1 MAFILT
7 FLGKGGVGKTTC
19 AIAAAERYASQGK
32 RVLLASQDSSPAF
45 GLILGQAVGVDPV
58 RVAGGFS
65 AMQFQTA
72 QLLER
77 SWDELKGLERQYLRT
92 PLLKNVYGQELG
104 VLPGM
109 DSALALNV
117 LRQMQDQYDVIVFD
131 GNGGQDTL
139 RLLGTPEVVGWYL
152 RRFRQVFLESDLGKT
167 LAPFIGPVAASVLNV
182 NWASDNFAQPN
193 QQINQLLEKGQQSI
207 SDPTRAAAF
216 LVTNGQP
223 AAQAQARYLW
233 GAAQQVGLTV
243 AGVLVQGEVR
253 GEVRG
258 DDFAPLPVIG
268 LPNMD
273 DRAALAAALP
283 DLSLATQAPR
293 AVTIDSSNRRVSLFL
308 PSFDKTQV
316 KLSQSG
322 PEITIEAGD
331 QRRNL
336 FLPPSMAGLPST
348 GAKFQDGY
356 LIISF

>member
-19 AIAAAERYASQGK
+19 AIASAKRLASLGK

-45 GLILGQAVGVDPV
+45 GLLLGQAVG
-58 RVAGGFS
+58 AE
-65 AMQFQTA
+65 ATA
-72 QLLER
+72 LGDNLWALQIKTAKLLEQ
-77 SWDELKGLERQYLRT
+77 SWEELKGLERQYMRT
-92 PLLKNVYGQELG
+92 PFLKNVYGQELG

-109 DSALALNV
+109 DSALALNL
-117 LRQMQDQYDVIVFD
+117 LRQLHAQYDVIVFD

-139 RLLGTPEVVGWYL
+139 RMLGTPEVVSWYI
-152 RRFRQVFLESDLGKT
+152 RRFRQVFLDSDLGRT
-167 LAPFIGPVAASVLNV
+167 LGPFIPPVAAAVMNV
-182 NWASDNFAQPN
+182 NWAADNFAQPT
-193 QQINQLLEKGQQSI
+193 QEINGLLEQGKQSI
-207 SDPTRAAAF
+207 SDPNRAAAF
-216 LVTNGQP
+216 LVTDGQ
-223 AAQAQARYLW
+223 AASTATARYLW

-243 AGVLVQGEVR
+243 AGVVARGGGGE
-253 GEVRG
+253 G
-258 DDFAPLPVIG
+258 FAPLPV
-268 LPNMD
+268 
-273 DRAALAAALP
+273 AALPTTQDWPSLMAAMP
-283 DLSLATQAPR
+283 DLSLALSAPQAV
-293 AVTIDSSNRRVSLFL
+293 AIDLPNRRVSLFL

-336 FLPPSMAGLPST
+336 FLPPQMAGLPST